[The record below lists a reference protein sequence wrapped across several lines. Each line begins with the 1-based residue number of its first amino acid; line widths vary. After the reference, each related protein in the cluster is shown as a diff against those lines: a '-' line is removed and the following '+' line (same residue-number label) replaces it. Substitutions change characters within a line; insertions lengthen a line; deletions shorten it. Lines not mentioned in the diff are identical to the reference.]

1 VPADISEKALQKAV
15 YSVKGF
21 IVKKQSHGDQV
32 DNRNL

>member
-15 YSVKGF
+15 NSVKGF
-21 IVKKQSHGDQV
+21 IVQKQSDGDQG